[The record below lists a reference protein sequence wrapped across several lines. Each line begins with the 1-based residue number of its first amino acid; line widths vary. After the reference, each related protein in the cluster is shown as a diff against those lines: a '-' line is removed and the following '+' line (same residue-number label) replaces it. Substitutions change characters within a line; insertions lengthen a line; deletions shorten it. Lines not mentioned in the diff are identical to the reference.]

1 MTRMLMHKVILIF
14 ILAVAMF
21 SAAQAEYVIGID
33 DVLQV
38 SFWQT
43 PTLDQQVV
51 VNADGKVTLSVIGE
65 ITAAGL
71 TTAQLSRKI
80 VEQVSRFNRDIS
92 QATVVVSAYNSQTV
106 FVEGEVVTP
115 GRYAREI
122 IPDIW
127 TIIKEM
133 GGATPAGDLTQVR
146 LVRGGAVDPGTVIT
160 VDVLAAVRAR
170 DFTKLPQVHP
180 HDIIRVPQSIG
191 GVPSDLGSS
200 QSEEARDV
208 YYVIGAVANPG
219 VYKLESRMDL
229 IEALALAG
237 GTQPD
242 ADLKAIKVSDKNGAF
257 ANIYKI
263 DLDKQLKSGSPQR
276 YMVQPENA
284 IYVPARGTGTS
295 AWNIVRDVI
304 TMGGALT
311 STILLI
317 NQLGDN
323 NNSGN

>member
-1 MTRMLMHKVILIF
+1 MHKIILISL
-14 ILAVAMF
+14 LALVMF
-21 SAAQAEYVIGID
+21 SAAKAEYVIGID

-38 SFWQT
+38 SFWQQ
-43 PTLDQQVV
+43 PTLNQSAI

-106 FVEGEVVTP
+106 FVEGAVVTP
-115 GRYAREI
+115 GRFAREV
-122 IPDIW
+122 IPDLW

-133 GGATPAGDLTQVR
+133 GGATAAGDLSQVR
-146 LVRGGAVDPGTVIT
+146 LVRGGAVDPGSVIT

-191 GVPSDLGSS
+191 GVPSELSS
-200 QSEEARDV
+200 GQSEEARDV
-208 YYVIGAVANPG
+208 YYVIGAVARPG
-219 VYKLESRMDL
+219 VFKLESRMDL
-229 IEALALAG
+229 VEALALAG

-242 ADLKAIKVSDKNGAF
+242 ADLRKIKVSDKNGAYS
-257 ANIYKI
+257 NIYKI

-276 YMVQPENA
+276 YMVQAENA
-284 IYVPARGTGTS
+284 IYVPSRGTGSS
-295 AWNIVRDVI
+295 AWTIVRDVI

-317 NQLGDN
+317 NQLGN
-323 NNSGN
+323 NNNNRN

>member
-170 DFTKLPQVHP
+170 FHK
-180 HDIIRVPQSIG
+180 IAASSSARYY
-191 GVPSDLGSS
+191 PSTSKHRRSTFGLGL
-200 QSEEARDV
+200 V
-208 YYVIGAVANPG
+208 AV
-219 VYKLESRMDL
+219 R
-229 IEALALAG
+229 
-237 GTQPD
+237 
-242 ADLKAIKVSDKNGAF
+242 
-257 ANIYKI
+257 
-263 DLDKQLKSGSPQR
+263 
-276 YMVQPENA
+276 
-284 IYVPARGTGTS
+284 RGTRCLL
-295 AWNIVRDVI
+295 RDRCGRQPWSI
-304 TMGGALT
+304 QT
-311 STILLI
+311 
-317 NQLGDN
+317 
-323 NNSGN
+323 